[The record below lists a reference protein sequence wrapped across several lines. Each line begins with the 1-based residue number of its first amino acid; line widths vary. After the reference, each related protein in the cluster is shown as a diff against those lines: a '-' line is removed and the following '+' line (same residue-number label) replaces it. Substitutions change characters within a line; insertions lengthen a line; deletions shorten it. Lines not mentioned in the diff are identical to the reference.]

1 MYVSESAVDITALQ
15 SPDSDQDVSRQGTS
29 ASTSRSVKILPV
41 SQLSSSA
48 PVPGASL
55 KWGGRV
61 NLLGEPG
68 QHKIWS
74 ETLLPSLVWMRAY
87 NWRDSLKSDAV
98 AGITVGTML
107 IPQAM
112 SYAKLAGLHPIY
124 GLCKFRIHVLI
135 DIPLLLLLLPNIPFC

>member
-1 MYVSESAVDITALQ
+1 MHVSESAVDITALQ
-15 SPDSDQDVSRQGTS
+15 SPDSDQDVRRQGTS

-48 PVPGASL
+48 PVPGVSL
-55 KWGGRV
+55 KRGGRV
-61 NLLGEPG
+61 NLFGEPG
-68 QHKIWS
+68 QHKTWL

-107 IPQAM
+107 IPQVLR
-112 SYAKLAGLHPIY
+112 LAN
-124 GLCKFRIHVLI
+124 
-135 DIPLLLLLLPNIPFC
+135 LL